1 MSEKINTGDIRVKQ
15 YMVLVPGKYK
25 TLTGDDATDY
35 MIYFIGS
42 ETAAKQH
49 QRGYGWQCSIIA
61 EVNAVYG
68 ADGELRAEKK

>member
-15 YMVLVPGKYK
+15 YMVLVPGKYD

-42 ETAAKQH
+42 KTAAKQH
-49 QRGYGWQCSIIA
+49 QRGYGWQHSILA
-61 EVNAVYG
+61 EVHEVYNDRG
-68 ADGELRAEKK
+68 RARAKKK